1 MPSNADS
8 AIIGGNSMEK
18 VKYTRVFADSAGESH
33 IEEVEMALTAT
44 DFAPPAP
51 PLNLSQF
58 SPATRFGFINAPPG
72 WSGDWHPAPARQM
85 IFYLAGQTEGE
96 TSDGSRRRFGPG
108 DIVLLED
115 TTGKGH
121 RSRVV
126 GDQEVLGVVV
136 QLED

>member
-1 MPSNADS
+1 MN
-8 AIIGGNSMEK
+8 K

-33 IEEVEMALTAT
+33 IEDLEMVLTAT

-58 SPATRFGFINAPPG
+58 IPATTLNFLSAPPG
-72 WSGDWHPAPARQM
+72 WSGDWHPAPRRQM
-85 IFYLAGQTEGE
+85 MLDLAGQVDGE
-96 TSDGSRRRFGPG
+96 TSDGTRRRFGPG
-108 DIVLLED
+108 DVVLLED

-126 GDQEVLGVVV
+126 GDQEALIAVV